1 MLMFSFSDK
10 VIPIIAMVRLI
21 FEDFKMCSETIEFR
35 RRGIRRRKKF
45 AKELQAV
52 STTLIKM
59 KRKSHFKRLS
69 LNQIARNMEVRLKKE
84 DEADMKLFAK
94 YLSVYNK
101 QIRRTLQQIKD
112 ASKKVDLIFAR
123 VKGTF
128 KFTMWVAAV
137 RDFMRRIHT
146 TIQMTTPWASNID
159 VVRRLLITLSQM
171 SNYQTT
177 SQVYWLQTEV
187 KRMLHDAMMKLFW
200 V

>member
-1 MLMFSFSDK
+1 MMMFSFSDQ
-10 VIPIIAMVRLI
+10 VIPIITMVRLS
-21 FEDFKMCSETIEFR
+21 FEDFKMCSETVEFR

-45 AKELQAV
+45 AKELRAA
-52 STTLIKM
+52 STALIKR
-59 KRKSHFKRLS
+59 KRKSYFKRLS
-69 LNQIARNMEVRLKKE
+69 LNQVARNMEVRLKKE

-187 KRMLHDAMMKLFW
+187 KQMLHEAMMKLFW